1 MSHETIR
8 QLILRLGELMEKEEE
23 KKREEA
29 NGTRRVPVLF
39 VEADGYW
46 CSMQEGK
53 KKSREMRMMVAH
65 EGWEARTPSSREH
78 GLVGKTHYLDLDS
91 KDFWEKASR
100 QLYSRYDID
109 ENTAVVIN
117 GDRASWIR
125 KGVEYFPKAIY
136 QVDRFHIRRDL
147 RRLLQGTKELKGC
160 LKRWTRATPKPSSVH

>member
-100 QLYSRYDID
+100 HLYSRYDID
-109 ENTAVVIN
+109 ENTVVVIN

>member
-1 MSHETIR
+1 M
-8 QLILRLGELMEKEEE
+8 
-23 KKREEA
+23 
-29 NGTRRVPVLF
+29 RVGGQD
-39 VEADGYW
+39 AG
-46 CSMQEGK
+46 
-53 KKSREMRMMVAH
+53 
-65 EGWEARTPSSREH
+65 SREH

-100 QLYSRYDID
+100 HLYSRYDID
-109 ENTAVVIN
+109 ENTVVVIN
-117 GDRASWIR
+117 GDRATGFE